1 MINCAF
7 HIALKIYTAPDS
19 ARHKKSYREWLGAQ
33 IRADYFG
40 YINPGNPHAAAEM
53 AWCDASLSHI
63 KNGIYE
69 AMFIATMLARA
80 AVSTDIADVIQS
92 GLSEIPHTSSLYKSI
107 SEMF

>member
-19 ARHKKSYREWLGAQ
+19 
-33 IRADYFG
+33 
-40 YINPGNPHAAAEM
+40 HAAAEM
-53 AWCDASLSHI
+53 AWHDASLSHI